1 MNGIGCDPQQHVFE
15 PGERF
20 YPDTLAGSHEAPQD
34 RRGLTALVAAK
45 EGPIATTNRHTA
57 DGSFG
62 GIMPTPGLCRAEIL
76 WMLRSG
82 RISDPR
88 DCETRHNHRPS
99 KKARSESVGRK
110 RSGTAPDGA
119 ACASAFSLSCISAWR

>member
-1 MNGIGCDPQQHVFE
+1 MNWIGCDPQQHVFE

-62 GIMPTPGLCRAEIL
+62 GIIVDFQVPIFTVAGQRIPIL
-76 WMLRSG
+76 QRV
-82 RISDPR
+82 
-88 DCETRHNHRPS
+88 TY
-99 KKARSESVGRK
+99 
-110 RSGTAPDGA
+110 GTALRLLGRTSIWI
-119 ACASAFSLSCISAWR
+119 ASK